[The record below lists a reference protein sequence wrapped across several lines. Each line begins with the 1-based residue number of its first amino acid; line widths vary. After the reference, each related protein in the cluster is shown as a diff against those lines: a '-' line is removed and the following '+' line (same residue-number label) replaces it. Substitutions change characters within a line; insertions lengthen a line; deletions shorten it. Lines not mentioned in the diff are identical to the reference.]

1 MKTLFGGQEVDERQ
15 YSRIAKNFPEIDL
28 KKCQSTVSKS
38 SMNHKQNKNK
48 STPRQSQLQKNTGKK
63 NTI

>member
-28 KKCQSTVSKS
+28 KKCQSTVSQS

-48 STPRQSQLQKNTGKK
+48 C
-63 NTI
+63 TIGRS